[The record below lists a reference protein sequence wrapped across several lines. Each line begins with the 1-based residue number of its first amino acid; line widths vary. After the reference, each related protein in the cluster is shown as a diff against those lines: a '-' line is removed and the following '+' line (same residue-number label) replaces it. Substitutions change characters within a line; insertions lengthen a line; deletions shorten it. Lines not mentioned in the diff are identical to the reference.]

1 MLLASVLG
9 AATFDGLSRRR
20 RRHGAAQATV
30 RVLAGGFTPACV
42 IIAVFVGTA
51 L

>member
-9 AATFDGLSRRR
+9 AATFDGLSRR